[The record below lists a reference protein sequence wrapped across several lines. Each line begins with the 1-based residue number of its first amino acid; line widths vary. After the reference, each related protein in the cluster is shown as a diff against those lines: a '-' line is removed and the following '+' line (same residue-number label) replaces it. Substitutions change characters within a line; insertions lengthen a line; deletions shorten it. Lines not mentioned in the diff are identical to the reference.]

1 MYLTK
6 AGCLPND
13 MIKNNNKESR
23 IIRIASWNINGL
35 RAIHKKGFTDF
46 MKQNNF
52 DIVCLQEIKAQR
64 EKIPEDLINLEEYY
78 SYFSSAEKPGYSG
91 VAIYSKIKP
100 FQYGN
105 SFGILRFDNEG
116 RVLWL
121 DFEDFILFNTYMP
134 NGGREMKRLD
144 YKLDFYDSFLK
155 YLEGLIKEG
164 RKVILT
170 GDVNTA
176 HKAIDLARPKQNE
189 KNTGFLPEERDWI
202 DRLLTAG
209 FTDAFRFFN
218 PEPGNYTWWDYK
230 TRARERNI
238 GWRLDYF
245 FASNNMVTELRN
257 SKILH
262 QVPGSDHCPIVLEF
276 AY

>member
-1 MYLTK
+1 
-6 AGCLPND
+6 

-23 IIRIASWNINGL
+23 IIRIVSWNVNGL
-35 RAIHKKGFTDF
+35 RAIHRKGLTNFI
-46 MKQNNF
+46 KQNNF
-52 DIVCLQEIKAQR
+52 DIVCLQETKVPP
-64 EKIPEDLINLEEYY
+64 EKIPEDLINLKGYF

-100 FQYGN
+100 LSSGN
-105 SFGILRFDNEG
+105 GFGIHRFDNEG
-116 RVLWL
+116 RILWL

-134 NGGREMKRLD
+134 NGGRGMKRLD

-155 YLEGLIKEG
+155 YLEVLLKDG

-170 GDVNTA
+170 GDINTA
-176 HKAIDLARPKQNE
+176 HRDIDLARPKQNE
-189 KNTGFLPEERDWI
+189 KNTGFLPQERAWI
-202 DRLLTAG
+202 DRLLEAG

-230 TRARERNI
+230 TKARERNV

-245 FASNNMVTELRN
+245 FTSNNLLNELRN
-257 SKILH
+257 SEILQDIH
-262 QVPGSDHCPIVLEF
+262 GSDHCPIVLEF
-276 AY
+276 LH